1 MLILFYNRRQ
11 APTISQRNTTT
22 DSELVEHWVIHIPTC
37 QEGIMVSSASEKEN
51 EVTDLWVDNGAYCF
65 SHTEH
70 RIVCSQRGW
79 LTDII
84 IGAAQMLVLQ
94 FYLSISEMQTPLL
107 PSKGNW
113 ISGPFW
119 RVCSDCAC
127 QEQPLVCGIH
137 RGVCERSDPCVY
149 TTVPGGPHFQN

>member
-1 MLILFYNRRQ
+1 
-11 APTISQRNTTT
+11 
-22 DSELVEHWVIHIPTC
+22 
-37 QEGIMVSSASEKEN
+37 MVSSASEKEN

-84 IGAAQMLVLQ
+84 IGAAQMLLLQ

-107 PSKGNW
+107 PSKGN
-113 ISGPFW
+113 
-119 RVCSDCAC
+119 
-127 QEQPLVCGIH
+127 
-137 RGVCERSDPCVY
+137 
-149 TTVPGGPHFQN
+149 